1 MLSHLAASSKKL
13 TLTLLYQHTLYCSCS
28 FVLMKLK
35 FTLIPFLLVF
45 AIAAG
50 AQDLTGIWRGYFSSS
65 SGLYKDDIRQE
76 LYKYEIQIDQQANN
90 ALTGVTY
97 SYKSTVFYG
106 KSAFRGI
113 FTVQTKNLILRE
125 TSLVEVKITDKSQPC
140 LMTCY
145 LEYSKI
151 GKLEVLQG
159 TFSSVNEKTKA
170 DCGSGKVYLE
180 RVKESDFEL
189 EPFLVKKRPES
200 TARKTPII
208 GPLKNQSSQKTKA
221 PNNTNAKRDN
231 TVKAPVKINTN
242 KPATAAQPKTNSV
255 TKTVTPPAANK
266 SNTVKAPAKQNTTI
280 QNKNIAKTKGAVT
293 KPEITPTPATAPPHT
308 ASSWKPDATVSDRK
322 KDTAVVKWEKPS
334 VSQGPIPKVLL
345 ERENKLIKTIYT
357 NEKSF
362 TVEIFDNGTI
372 DNDTISLYH
381 NNKLMISHGRLTYTP
396 LKLKIDCSDEHQRH
410 ELIMVAENLGEIPP
424 NSALMVITAGKKR
437 YEIFLVSNEQ
447 RNAKVVVEY
456 KE

>member
-1 MLSHLAASSKKL
+1 
-13 TLTLLYQHTLYCSCS
+13 
-28 FVLMKLK
+28 MKLK
-35 FTLIPFLLVF
+35 FTLIPLLLVF

-65 SGLYKDDIRQE
+65 SGLYRDDARQE
-76 LYKYEIQIDQQANN
+76 LYKYEVQIDQQANN
-90 ALTGVTY
+90 ALNGVTY

-106 KSAFRGI
+106 KAAFRGI
-113 FTVQTKNLILRE
+113 YTVQTKNLILKE
-125 TSLVEVKITDKSQPC
+125 TGLEEVKITDKSEPC

-159 TFSSVNEKTKA
+159 TFSSVNEKTKV

-189 EPFLVKKRPES
+189 EPFLLKKRPES
-200 TARKTPII
+200 TARRTPII
-208 GPLKNQSSQKTKA
+208 PPPTTQQSKKVTV
-221 PNNTNAKRDN
+221 PNNNKTQKDN
-231 TVKAPVKINTN
+231 TTKAPVKITTTKPATPKTNTTTKVVPPATNKTNSSKTPVKQNTATAQN
-242 KPATAAQPKTNSV
+242 KPAAKTNNATKKQD
-255 TKTVTPPAANK
+255 TKTTTTPP
-266 SNTVKAPAKQNTTI
+266 
-280 QNKNIAKTKGAVT
+280 
-293 KPEITPTPATAPPHT
+293 PPV
-308 ASSWKPDATVSDRK
+308 ASAWKPDATVSAK
-322 KDTAVVKWEKPS
+322 KTDTPIVKWEKPPAT
-334 VSQGPIPKVLL
+334 QGPIPKVLL
-345 ERENKLIKTIYT
+345 ERENNLVKTIYT
-357 NEKSF
+357 NEKAI

-381 NNKLMISHGRLTYTP
+381 NNKLVISQAKLTYTP
-396 LKLKIDCSDEHQRH
+396 LRLKIDCSDESKRH

-437 YEIFLVSNEQ
+437 YEIFLISNEQ

-456 KE
+456 RE

>member
-1 MLSHLAASSKKL
+1 
-13 TLTLLYQHTLYCSCS
+13 
-28 FVLMKLK
+28 MKLK
-35 FTLIPFLLVF
+35 FTLTSCLLVF
-45 AIAAG
+45 LIAAG

-65 SGLYKDDIRQE
+65 NGLYREDVRQE
-76 LYKYEIQIDQQANN
+76 LYKYEVQIDQQANN
-90 ALTGVTY
+90 ALNGVTY

-106 KSAFRGI
+106 KAAFRGI
-113 FTVQTKNLILRE
+113 YTVQTKNLILKE
-125 TSLVEVKITDKSQPC
+125 THLEEVKIGDKSEPC

-159 TFSSVNEKTKA
+159 TFSSVNDKTKV

-189 EPFLVKKRPES
+189 EPFLIKKKPES

-208 GPLKNQSSQKTKA
+208 GPLKNQLSTKISA
-221 PNNTNAKRDN
+221 PKNTNPRKDN
-231 TVKAPVKINTN
+231 TVKAPVKTNTT
-242 KPATAAQPKTNSV
+242 KAATVPPKTTNV
-255 TKTVTPPAANK
+255 TKVVPPAISNTSKASVKQNTTTEQNKNNAKPKTTTTKPEIKSTPVTVTPP
-266 SNTVKAPAKQNTTI
+266 
-280 QNKNIAKTKGAVT
+280 
-293 KPEITPTPATAPPHT
+293 T
-308 ASSWKPDATVSDRK
+308 ASTWKPDATVSDRK
-322 KDTAVVKWEKPS
+322 KDTQIVKWERPP

-381 NNKLMISHGRLTYTP
+381 NNKLMISHGKLTYTP
-396 LKLKIDCSDEHQRH
+396 LKLTIDCSDEKQRH

>member
-1 MLSHLAASSKKL
+1 
-13 TLTLLYQHTLYCSCS
+13 
-28 FVLMKLK
+28 MKLK
-35 FTLIPFLLVF
+35 FTLTSCLLVF
-45 AIAAG
+45 IIAAG

-65 SGLYKDDIRQE
+65 NGLYREDVRQE
-76 LYKYEIQIDQQANN
+76 LYKYEVQIDQQANN
-90 ALTGVTY
+90 ALNGVTY

-106 KSAFRGI
+106 KAAFRGI
-113 FTVQTKNLILRE
+113 YTVQTKNLILKE
-125 TSLVEVKITDKSQPC
+125 TNLQEVKIGDKSEPC

-159 TFSSVNEKTKA
+159 TFSSVNDKTKA

-189 EPFLVKKRPES
+189 EPFLIKKKPES

-208 GPLKNQSSQKTKA
+208 GPLKNQASTKISA
-221 PNNTNAKRDN
+221 PKNTNPKKDN
-231 TVKAPVKINTN
+231 TVKAPVKTNTT
-242 KPATAAQPKTNSV
+242 KAATVPPKTTNV
-255 TKTVTPPAANK
+255 TKVVPPAISYKSNTSKAPVKQNTTTAQNKNNAKPKTTTTKPEIKSTPVTVTPP
-266 SNTVKAPAKQNTTI
+266 
-280 QNKNIAKTKGAVT
+280 
-293 KPEITPTPATAPPHT
+293 T
-308 ASSWKPDATVSDRK
+308 ASTWKPDATVSDRK
-322 KDTAVVKWEKPS
+322 KDTQIVKWERPP

-381 NNKLMISHGRLTYTP
+381 NNKLMISHGKLTYTP
-396 LKLKIDCSDEHQRH
+396 LKLTIDCSDEKQRH

>member
-1 MLSHLAASSKKL
+1 
-13 TLTLLYQHTLYCSCS
+13 
-28 FVLMKLK
+28 MKLK

-76 LYKYEIQIDQQANN
+76 LYKYEVQIDQQANN

-113 FTVQTKNLILRE
+113 YTVQTKNLILRE
-125 TSLVEVKITDKSQPC
+125 ISLVEVKITDKSEPC

-151 GKLEVLQG
+151 GTLEVLQG
-159 TFSSVNEKTKA
+159 TFSSVNEKTKV

-189 EPFLVKKRPES
+189 EPFLLKKRPES
-200 TARKTPII
+200 TARRTPII
-208 GPLKNQSSQKTKA
+208 PPPNAQQQKKITV
-221 PNNTNAKRDN
+221 PNNNAQKDN
-231 TVKAPVKINTN
+231 TT
-242 KPATAAQPKTNSV
+242 
-255 TKTVTPPAANK
+255 
-266 SNTVKAPAKQNTTI
+266 KAPAKINATKPATTTPPKTTAKVVAPANKKTNTGKPPVKQNTTT
-280 QNKNIAKTKGAVT
+280 QNKAAT
-293 KPEITPTPATAPPHT
+293 KPNNTTAKQDVKVATTTAPP
-308 ASSWKPDATVSDRK
+308 AVAWKQDVTVSDRK
-322 KDTAVVKWEKPS
+322 ADTPIVKWEKPPA
-334 VSQGPIPKVLL
+334 SQGPIPKVLL
-345 ERENKLIKTIYT
+345 ERENKLVKTIYT
-357 NEKSF
+357 NERSF

-381 NNKLMISHGRLTYTP
+381 NNKLVISQAKLTYTP
-396 LKLKIDCSDEHQRH
+396 LRLKIDCSDQHQRH

-437 YEIFLVSNEQ
+437 YEVFLISNEQ

-456 KE
+456 KPD

>member
-1 MLSHLAASSKKL
+1 
-13 TLTLLYQHTLYCSCS
+13 
-28 FVLMKLK
+28 MKLK
-35 FTLIPFLLVF
+35 FTLTSILLVF
-45 AIAAG
+45 IIAAG

-65 SGLYKDDIRQE
+65 NGLYREDVRQE
-76 LYKYEIQIDQQANN
+76 LYKYEVQIDQQANN
-90 ALTGVTY
+90 ALNGVTY

-106 KSAFRGI
+106 KAAFRGI
-113 FTVQTKNLILRE
+113 YTVQTKNLILKE
-125 TSLVEVKITDKSQPC
+125 TNLQEVKIGDKSEPC

-159 TFSSVNEKTKA
+159 TFSSVNDKTKV

-200 TARKTPII
+200 TAKKTPII
-208 GPLKNQSSQKTKA
+208 GPLKNQSSQNTNK
-221 PNNTNAKRDN
+221 PNNTNAKKDN
-231 TVKAPVKINTN
+231 TVKAPVKINTT
-242 KPATAAQPKTNSV
+242 KPANTVPPKTNSV
-255 TKTVTPPAANK
+255 TKAVTTPAINK
-266 SNTVKAPAKQNTTI
+266 SNTAKAPVKQNTTA
-280 QNKNIAKTKGAVT
+280 QNKDITKTKGAVT
-293 KPEITPTPATAPPHT
+293 KPEIKSTPVTTPPPT

-322 KDTAVVKWEKPS
+322 KDTPIVKWEKPP

-381 NNKLMISHGRLTYTP
+381 NNKLMISHGKLTYTP
-396 LKLKIDCSDEHQRH
+396 LKLKIDCSDENQRH

>member
-1 MLSHLAASSKKL
+1 
-13 TLTLLYQHTLYCSCS
+13 
-28 FVLMKLK
+28 MKLK
-35 FTLIPFLLVF
+35 FTLTSFLLVLI
-45 AIAAG
+45 IAAG

-65 SGLYKDDIRQE
+65 NGLYREDVRQE
-76 LYKYEIQIDQQANN
+76 LYKYEVQIDQQANN
-90 ALTGVTY
+90 ALNGVTY

-106 KSAFRGI
+106 KAAFRGI
-113 FTVQTKNLILRE
+113 YTVQTKNLILKE
-125 TSLVEVKITDKSQPC
+125 TNLQEVKIGDKSEPC

-159 TFSSVNEKTKA
+159 TFSSVNDKTKA

-189 EPFLVKKRPES
+189 EPFLIKKKPES

-208 GPLKNQSSQKTKA
+208 GPLKNQSSTKTTA
-221 PNNTNAKRDN
+221 PNNANTRKDN
-231 TVKAPVKINTN
+231 TVKVPVKTNTP
-242 KPATAAQPKTNSV
+242 KAATSALPKTNNV
-255 TKTVTPPAANK
+255 TKVVPPASGNK
-266 SNTVKAPAKQNTTI
+266 NNTGKAPVMQNTI
-280 QNKNIAKTKGAVT
+280 VQNKNNAKTKATTT
-293 KPEITPTPATAPPHT
+293 KSEIKPTPVTVPPP
-308 ASSWKPDATVSDRK
+308 AVSSWKPDATVSDRK
-322 KDTAVVKWEKPS
+322 KDTPIVKWEKPP

-381 NNKLMISHGRLTYTP
+381 NNKLMISHGKLTYTP
-396 LKLKIDCSDEHQRH
+396 LKLTIDCSDEKQRH

>member
-1 MLSHLAASSKKL
+1 
-13 TLTLLYQHTLYCSCS
+13 
-28 FVLMKLK
+28 MKLK
-35 FTLIPFLLVF
+35 FTLISILLVF

-76 LYKYEIQIDQQANN
+76 LYKYEVQIDQQANN
-90 ALTGVTY
+90 ALNGVTY

-113 FTVQTKNLILRE
+113 YTVQTKNLILKE
-125 TSLVEVKITDKSQPC
+125 TSLVEVKITDNSQPC

-159 TFSSVNEKTKA
+159 TFSSVNEKTKV

-189 EPFLVKKRPES
+189 EPFLLKKRPES
-200 TARKTPII
+200 TARRTPII
-208 GPLKNQSSQKTKA
+208 PPPSVQQQKKVTV
-221 PNNTNAKRDN
+221 PNNKTQKDN
-231 TVKAPVKINTN
+231 TTKAPVKINTT
-242 KPATAAQPKTNSV
+242 KPATTTPPKTN
-255 TKTVTPPAANK
+255 TTFKATPPATNK
-266 SNTVKAPAKQNTTI
+266 TNTGKPPVKQNTTT
-280 QNKNIAKTKGAVT
+280 QNKAAT
-293 KPEITPTPATAPPHT
+293 KPNNTTAKQDVKVATTTTPPAVA
-308 ASSWKPDATVSDRK
+308 WKQDVTVSERK
-322 KDTAVVKWEKPS
+322 TDTLIVKWEKPP

-345 ERENKLIKTIYT
+345 ERENKLVKTIYT
-357 NEKSF
+357 NERSF

-381 NNKLMISHGRLTYTP
+381 NNKLVISQAKLTYTP
-396 LKLKIDCSDEHQRH
+396 LRLKIDCSDQSQRH

-437 YEIFLVSNEQ
+437 YEVFLISNEQ

>member
-1 MLSHLAASSKKL
+1 
-13 TLTLLYQHTLYCSCS
+13 
-28 FVLMKLK
+28 MKLK
-35 FTLIPFLLVF
+35 FTLTPILLVF
-45 AIAAG
+45 AFTAG

-65 SGLYKDDIRQE
+65 SGLYRDDVRQE
-76 LYKYEIQIDQQANN
+76 LFKYEVQIDQQANN
-90 ALTGVTY
+90 GLKGVTY

-106 KSAFRGI
+106 KASFRGI
-113 FTVQTKNLILRE
+113 YTVQTKNLILTE
-125 TSLVEVKITDKSQPC
+125 TGLQELKITDKSQPC

-159 TFSSVNEKTKA
+159 TFSSVNEKSKA

-189 EPFLVKKRPES
+189 EPFLLKKRPES
-200 TARKTPII
+200 TARRTPII
-208 GPLKNQSSQKTKA
+208 PPPVQQQKKVTT
-221 PNNTNAKRDN
+221 PEHNNAQKDN
-231 TVKAPVKINTN
+231 TTKAPVKINTQ
-242 KPATAAQPKTNSV
+242 KPSTT
-255 TKTVTPPAANK
+255 
-266 SNTVKAPAKQNTTI
+266 APAKTNTTAKVVPPANNKTNNSKEPLK
-280 QNKNIAKTKGAVT
+280 QNKTAAKTNNTTAKQEVKPVTTPSQAPAVST
-293 KPEITPTPATAPPHT
+293 
-308 ASSWKPDATVSDRK
+308 WKPDVTVSGK
-322 KDTAVVKWEKPS
+322 KTDTPIVKWEKPP

-345 ERENKLIKTIYT
+345 ERENNLVKTIYT
-357 NEKSF
+357 NERVA

-381 NNKLMISHGRLTYTP
+381 NNKLIISHAKLSYTP
-396 LKLKIDCSDEHQRH
+396 LRLKIDCSDESKRH

-447 RNAKVVVEY
+447 RNAKVVIEY